1 MSAGL
6 HTSRLAPWTGWWAG
20 ALAWALHHQAGS
32 DLAFGRTDCH
42 TGAPQI
48 GLGLA
53 CALVAL
59 VGACVSWSSRNG
71 PLRSSAFNTR
81 MFVCLVG
88 GMASA
93 IFLMGILFQTFAGL
107 IVPPCF
113 AG

>member
-1 MSAGL
+1 MRVDL
-6 HTSRLAPWTGWWAG
+6 RTSNAAPWTGWWAG
-20 ALAWALHHQAGS
+20 PIAWALHHQGGS
-32 DLAFGRTDCH
+32 DLAFGQTACT

-53 CALVAL
+53 CAVIAL
-59 VGACVSWSSRNG
+59 IGAWVSWSTRAG
-71 PLRSSAFNTR
+71 PLRSSAFNVR

-88 GMASA
+88 AMGSGL
-93 IFLMGILFQTFAGL
+93 FLIAILFQTFASL